1 MTARQQFAFFGASN
15 LALSREAAIQAA
27 ARRSSGPLDL
37 VFADGFGRSY
47 VAESSVLGRVLPG
60 IGACGALD
68 ALEGSAP
75 LSAVVT
81 DVGNDLAYGR
91 TSAEVL
97 DAVAGVLTR
106 LAALKARVVVT
117 GLPLAPLHATSP
129 RAFRFFSRLFFPQR
143 RIARAE
149 GLPGG
154 LQQSLEAFGK
164 HTFRDQIAPDQTAFD
179 LVDDLLRADSEGVAE
194 RPVPGLSAH
203 DHPASVELHDQTRPQ
218 LQGFDRPGQSRRQR
232 EIGAPDD
239 LGRELDG
246 GLDVFSRHFDHTTT
260 LEPSHCRGIGL
271 ERSK

>member
-15 LALSREAAIQAA
+15 LALSRQAAIQAA

-143 RIARAE
+143 RIERAE
-149 GLPGG
+149 VLSRAVETDRGLRNLAAEHGAAFVEPFPHWYGADPIHPRRGSLPEAWERYSAAIPG
-154 LQQSLEAFGK
+154 A
-164 HTFRDQIAPDQTAFD
+164 
-179 LVDDLLRADSEGVAE
+179 
-194 RPVPGLSAH
+194 PVPRERRLALSGELRGRL
-203 DHPASVELHDQTRPQ
+203 PAARRLWGIEQRTPQ
-218 LQGFDRPGQSRRQR
+218 PCVRLAEGSS
-232 EIGAPDD
+232 IS
-239 LGRELDG
+239 LY
-246 GLDVFSRHFDHTTT
+246 
-260 LEPSHCRGIGL
+260 
-271 ERSK
+271 